1 MRSRRACASAVANA
15 AAAPAHAPY
24 AANKVREALASHT
37 PSDED
42 AAVLRWARCSCWS
55 TTVKKLVLGI
65 IPFACV
71 AAAGLGVAVGGWA
84 LDPPCGVPLRAFVV
98 VAAGILVGYVLLAA
112 WSLFVATA
120 PRSRVIASLVVP
132 VAGVAWAVVGAV
144 WLSSPAGQA
153 CLQSSPH
160 LVGGSLTLKVL
171 LLVVGSLTLCCTACC
186 KTELYWQHGVHTL
199 PPHEDLSVLSVEG
212 GAGGGGER
220 V

>member
-24 AANKVREALASHT
+24 AANKVREALASLK

-65 IPFACV
+65 LPFACV

-98 VAAGILVGYVLLAA
+98 VAAGILVGDVRLAA

-120 PRSRVIASLVVP
+120 PRYR
-132 VAGVAWAVVGAV
+132 
-144 WLSSPAGQA
+144 
-153 CLQSSPH
+153 
-160 LVGGSLTLKVL
+160 TLK
-171 LLVVGSLTLCCTACC
+171 
-186 KTELYWQHGVHTL
+186 
-199 PPHEDLSVLSVEG
+199 P
-212 GAGGGGER
+212 
-220 V
+220 